1 MAIVFPASPSVNETF
16 TAGSITYKWD
26 GDKWIGLGVT
36 PSDKLIEGSNS
47 LELDANND
55 LVYTA
60 PGTLKVNSA
69 DVSGYIA
76 EFNQTNTSN
85 SGQILINSP
94 TDGNSRPSLMDFARG
109 GSVKF
114 SVGMGYNDG
123 NNGFLISAGGSLASG
138 ISNAVF
144 RITPDG
150 KTGIGNYA
158 GNGSTIP
165 TSLLEVSTN
174 WDNGDVPMVHFIGAN
189 NEAPQSGTENIS
201 FQISD
206 ENSNVLHKVWNT
218 GGGNSDFGKV
228 YYAGNLEVAGPSNT
242 SATGI
247 GSTLYVNNAPGTIGL
262 FLGRTD
268 STSGFGAND
277 YTSTIR
283 FNGADQAWG
292 DISYYPT
299 GDATGSFRFTRNGST
314 VSTSPNAVIGVGA
327 VYFPGTD
334 YDIANALDDYEEGVW
349 TPSLLGS
356 SSNPSYTIDTN
367 RSQYV
372 KVGQLVSAT
381 VDLSVTSLSGGSG
394 QVYMSLPFTATD
406 ITPKPY
412 AEMVSARNNS
422 FFNGAN
428 NLLRGWTVENTNA
441 AYIVYQS
448 GNAGAETNVGWGTD
462 TNTGS
467 VRFCF
472 HWLYR
477 AKA

>member
-1 MAIVFPASPSVNETF
+1 MAINFPASPSTNDTF

-26 GDKWIGLGVT
+26 GAKWIGLGVT
-36 PSDKLIEGSNS
+36 PADRLVEGSNS

-69 DVSGYIA
+69 DASGYIA
-76 EFNQTNTSN
+76 EFSQTNASN
-85 SGQILINSP
+85 SGQILLNSP

-109 GSVKF
+109 GTVKF
-114 SVGMGYNDG
+114 SVGMGYNDA
-123 NNGFLISAGGSLASG
+123 NDGFLVSAGGSLASN
-138 ISNAVF
+138 ITNAVF

-158 GNGSTIP
+158 ANGTVTP
-165 TSLLEVSTN
+165 TSLLQVHTN
-174 WDNGDVPMVHFIGAN
+174 WDNGDVPMVHFSGAN
-189 NEAPQSGTENIS
+189 NEAPQSGTQNIS

-206 ENSNVLHKVWNT
+206 ENDNILHKVWNT

-228 YYAGNLEVAGPSNT
+228 YYAGNLEVAGPSGT
-242 SATGI
+242 SATA
-247 GSTLYVNNAPGTIGL
+247 SNATLYVKNAPGTIGL
-262 FLGRTD
+262 FLGRAD
-268 STSGFGAND
+268 STTGFGVNS

-314 VSTSPNAVIGVGA
+314 VSTTPNAVIGVGA

-349 TPSLLGS
+349 TPSLLGTS
-356 SSNPSYTIDTN
+356 VNPTYTLSTN

-381 VDLSVTSLSGGSG
+381 VDIQVTGLTGGSG
-394 QVYMSLPFTATD
+394 QVYMTLPFTATD
-406 ITPKPY
+406 VTPKPY
-412 AEMVSARNNS
+412 AEMVSARNNT
-422 FFNGAN
+422 FFTGAN
-428 NLLRGWTVENTNA
+428 NLIRGWTVENTNA
-441 AYIVYQS
+441 AYLVFQS
-448 GNAGAETNVGWGTD
+448 GNAGAETNIGWGTD

-467 VRFCF
+467 VRVNI

>member
-36 PSDKLIEGSNS
+36 PADRLVEGSNS
-47 LELDANND
+47 LEI
-55 LVYTA
+55 TA
-60 PGTLKVNSA
+60 SNELQWTGGNVGIGTDPTRPLHLHNTSTSA
-69 DVSGYIA
+69 LLVSGTVPQIR
-76 EFNQTNTSN
+76 FNSDPADGIDNERAIIGLATGTSN
-85 SGQILINSP
+85 FMPNAVEGDLIIRSE
-94 TDGNSRPSLMDFARG
+94 
-109 GSVKF
+109 
-114 SVGMGYNDG
+114 
-123 NNGFLISAGGSLASG
+123 NNGSIFFGHGTNQVCLLRPAG
-138 ISNAVF
+138 F
-144 RITPDG
+144 
-150 KTGIGNYA
+150 
-158 GNGSTIP
+158 
-165 TSLLEVSTN
+165 
-174 WDNGDVPMVHFIGAN
+174 
-189 NEAPQSGTENIS
+189 
-201 FQISD
+201 
-206 ENSNVLHKVWNT
+206 
-218 GGGNSDFGKV
+218 
-228 YYAGNLEVAGPSNT
+228 EVAGASNT
-242 SATGI
+242 SATGA
-247 GSTLYVNNAPGTIGL
+247 GAPLYVKNPPGTIGL
-262 FLGRTD
+262 FLGRND

-283 FNGADQAWG
+283 FNGSDVAWG
-292 DISYYPT
+292 DISYYPN
-299 GDATGSFRFTRNGST
+299 GASNGSFRFTRNGST
-314 VSTSPNAVIGVGA
+314 VATTPNAVIGVGA

-349 TPSLLGS
+349 TPSFLGS
-356 SSNPSYTIDTN
+356 SSNPSYTIGTN

-381 VDLSVTSLSGGSG
+381 VDVSVTNLSGGGG
-394 QVYMSLPFTATD
+394 QVYMTLPFTATD

-412 AEMVSARNNS
+412 AEMVSARNNT

-462 TNTGS
+462 TNTGV

>member
-36 PSDKLIEGSNS
+36 PADRLIEGSNS

-109 GSVKF
+109 GNVKF

-158 GNGSTIP
+158 ANGTQTP
-165 TSLLEVSTN
+165 TSLLEVATN
-174 WDNGDVPMVHFIGAN
+174 WDNGDVPMVHFVGAN
-189 NEAPQSGTENIS
+189 NEAPQSGTQNIS

-218 GGGNSDFGKV
+218 GGGNSDFGNV
-228 YYAGNLEVAGPSNT
+228 YYAGRFGINNNMSSVSTNAALTVANSVSSSATRINLVNTGSSSDESTQIYSQNDDLALFAGGDSTQELRLYSNGNIEAKSGSILGKFYSSNTTTLELTDWTSSVGWRVLEVFGKSNPNNLGSNYMDPIHVYLYHGYGWNGSALT
-242 SATGI
+242 SYLYLQDQAPFARSVYTSGSGGSANQLSVAWYN
-247 GSTLYVNNAPGTIGL
+247 GSTAVSGTTGVAA
-262 FLGRTD
+262 G
-268 STSGFGAND
+268 SG
-277 YTSTIR
+277 
-283 FNGADQAWG
+283 
-292 DISYYPT
+292 SYYPRLT
-299 GDATGSFRFTRNGST
+299 TAQAST
-314 VSTSPNAVIGVGA
+314 NSQFNVRVIRR
-327 VYFPGTD
+327 Y
-334 YDIANALDDYEEGVW
+334 
-349 TPSLLGS
+349 
-356 SSNPSYTIDTN
+356 
-367 RSQYV
+367 
-372 KVGQLVSAT
+372 
-381 VDLSVTSLSGGSG
+381 
-394 QVYMSLPFTATD
+394 
-406 ITPKPY
+406 
-412 AEMVSARNNS
+412 
-422 FFNGAN
+422 
-428 NLLRGWTVENTNA
+428 
-441 AYIVYQS
+441 
-448 GNAGAETNVGWGTD
+448 
-462 TNTGS
+462 
-467 VRFCF
+467 
-472 HWLYR
+472 
-477 AKA
+477 